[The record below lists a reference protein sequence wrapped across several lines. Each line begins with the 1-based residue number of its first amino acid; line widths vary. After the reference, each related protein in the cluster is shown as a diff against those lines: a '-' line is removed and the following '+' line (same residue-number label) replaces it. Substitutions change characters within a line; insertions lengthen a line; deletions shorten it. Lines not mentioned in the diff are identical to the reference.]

1 MEVDLEID
9 KNITIN
15 WELEIE
21 HANRGW
27 FSMSGLHNLVLSYS
41 QENNDCFHTKS
52 KIVKIDDGKITEI
65 FETKFLL
72 NQPSIDKNGNIYICS
87 HDDYYPER
95 KDNRDT
101 LLMINPEGK
110 VVWEYLLDDT
120 CSINPVIYHDSVLVY
135 DFNHKAV
142 RFADAGPIDV
152 TDPSRRK
159 FVTYVEPESG
169 HLYNI
174 NQDGTLIWKKSFDG
188 NAYNEPLI
196 LKRDGQD
203 SIFLHAFDNYLILD
217 MNGNTL
223 QNKKIGRPDVNGL
236 FANEEGG
243 IYACIHPNLLSLNMN
258 LDIIWAYKPDIGFV
272 TRRPNTDS
280 HGNLYCGLQGSRMV
294 SLDSHGKERWIAE
307 VTGDFGYWPIILKN
321 DDILMVTQ
329 QKNGKK
335 PPQIEDNTYLEIFS
349 AEGTKLLKCE
359 LPGYEIKTMQ
369 DTDGTI
375 FLDTGCR
382 SFPRRHHLRN
392 SIKVFSINIS

>member
-1 MEVDLEID
+1 MEVD
-9 KNITIN
+9 
-15 WELEIE
+15 LEIE
-21 HANRGW
+21 HANRGF
-27 FSMSGLHNLVLSYS
+27 FSMYGLHNLVLSYS
-41 QENNDCFHTKS
+41 QENDDGFHTKS
-52 KIVKIDDGKITEI
+52 KIIKIDDGNITEI
-65 FETKFLL
+65 YETKYFLAA
-72 NQPSIDKNGNIYICS
+72 PAVDKNGKIYICS
-87 HDDYYPER
+87 HDYYYPER
-95 KDNRDT
+95 NDNRST
-101 LLMINPEGK
+101 LLLINPEGK
-110 VVWEYLLDDT
+110 VIWGYLLDDT
-120 CSINPVIYHDSVLVY
+120 CAINPVIYQDSVLVY
-135 DFNHKAV
+135 DF
-142 RFADAGPIDV
+142 DGPKQ
-152 TDPSRRK
+152 R
-159 FVTYVEPESG
+159 G
-169 HLYNI
+169 HLYRI
-174 NQDGTLIWKKSFDG
+174 NEDSTLMWEKSFDG

-203 SIFLHAFDNYLILD
+203 SILLHAFDNYLILD
-217 MNGNTL
+217 MNGNML
-223 QNKKIGRPDVNGL
+223 QNKNIGRPDVNGL